1 MRAKAVSG
9 VTNAMANQT
18 KTWQEVMKELG
29 VYVTIWSAVLW
40 LTCILGCF
48 ITSFDRVTLIFYS
61 VLAVVMAIL
70 AIYTLVRLR

>member
-1 MRAKAVSG
+1 MSG

-18 KTWQEVMKELG
+18 KTWQEVTKELG

-40 LTCILGCF
+40 LASILGCLV
-48 ITSFDRVTLIFYS
+48 TSFDRVTLSFYS
-61 VLAVVMAIL
+61 ILAVIMVIL